1 MAESGPGADAL
12 SFGGGGPEA
21 APPSDWL
28 LRFAHLITPGGVVA
42 DVACGAGRH
51 VRWLLQHGFGVVA
64 FDRDLSRL
72 QLVHPRLQR
81 REVELES
88 VAGFSFGAESYDA
101 VLVTNYLWRPLFP
114 ALLAAVKSDG
124 VFLYETF
131 AREHAAL
138 GRPRNP
144 DFLLAPGELLA
155 RIGPEQRIIAYEHGY
170 LAEPRPRVVQRI
182 ACVGSRR
189 DRADC
194 GLGPAGG

>member
-1 MAESGPGADAL
+1 MVESCPATDA
-12 SFGGGGPEA
+12 S
-21 APPSDWL
+21 PSDWL

-42 DVACGAGRH
+42 DVACGSGRH
-51 VRWLLQHGFGVVA
+51 VRWLLEQGFGVVA

-72 QLVHPRLQR
+72 ELSHPRLQR

-88 VAGFSFGAESYDA
+88 DPGFSFRERFDA

-114 ALLAAVKSDG
+114 ALLAAVKADG

-138 GRPRNP
+138 GRPQNP
-144 DFLLAPGELLA
+144 DFLLEPGELLA
-155 RIGPEQRIIAYEHGY
+155 RVGPAQRIIAYEHGY
-170 LAEPRPRVVQRI
+170 LAVPRPRAVQRI
-182 ACVGSRR
+182 VSVGAGR
-189 DRADC
+189 DLAGC

>member
-1 MAESGPGADAL
+1 MAEPCPGA
-12 SFGGGGPEA
+12 EA
-21 APPSDWL
+21 SPSDWL

-51 VRWLLQHGFGVVA
+51 ARWLLERGFAVVA

-72 QLVHPRLQR
+72 ELAHPRLQR
-81 REVELES
+81 REVDLES
-88 VAGFSFGAESYDA
+88 LAGFSFGAEVYDA

-138 GRPRNP
+138 GRPRSP
-144 DFLLAPGELLA
+144 DFLLEPGELLA
-155 RIGPEQRIIAYEHGY
+155 RVGPGQRIIAYEHGY
-170 LAEPRPRVVQRI
+170 LAEPRSRVVQRI
-182 ACVGSRR
+182 VSVGGGR
-189 DRADC
+189 DLAGC